1 VIRNYVV
8 QFLHGTWP
16 DEHAGGDPGASA
28 SYCQ

>member
-16 DEHAGGDPGASA
+16 DEHAGGEPGPST